1 MTSSKYF
8 ESSLSRF
15 KYPAPIPDTN
25 DVIYISHSQLHDTE
39 VSRIYANHVQSV
51 TFPGHV
57 QFEDTLSKTLYN
69 KGKLYNVIFI
79 EDDHFIIEGH
89 ISCKNNQ
96 HFVWKNAIFIEPK
109 VDYKTESKVEAK
121 VYYKSETKEPIAYI
135 KPIIAEPIEK
145 KNSKK
150 QIPKAVKSHIW
161 DHYIGRHINEHRCLC
176 CKKAY
181 IRNTDFVT
189 GHVISEANGGTLE
202 INNLRP
208 ICAVCNNGMGQMN
221 MVDYVKT
228 YGYYI

>member
-8 ESSLSRF
+8 ESSLSLSRF
-15 KYPAPIPDTN
+15 KHPSPVADTN
-25 DVIYISHSQLHDTE
+25 DVIYISHSHLHDTE
-39 VSRIYANHVQSV
+39 VSRIYANHVQSIH
-51 TFPGHV
+51 FPGHV

-69 KGKLYNVIFI
+69 KGKLYKVLFI

-96 HFVWKNAIFIEPK
+96 HFVWKNAIF
-109 VDYKTESKVEAK
+109 VEAK
-121 VYYKSETKEPIAYI
+121 VEVKVEANHEIYKVESKEPVAYL
-135 KPIIAEPIEK
+135 KPVIAEPIEK
-145 KNSKK
+145 KNFKK

>member
-1 MTSSKYF
+1 MTSKYF
-8 ESSLSRF
+8 QPLSLSRF
-15 KYPAPIPDTN
+15 RHPAPHSDTN
-25 DVIYISHSQLHDTE
+25 DVSFISHSQLHDTK
-39 VSRIYANHVQSV
+39 VSRIYANHVKSV
-51 TFPGHV
+51 DFPGHV
-57 QFEDTLSKTLYN
+57 QFEDTISKTLYN
-69 KGKLYNVIFI
+69 KGQMYKVIFI
-79 EDDHFIIEGH
+79 EEDHFIIEGH

-96 HFVWKNAIFIEPK
+96 HFVWKNAIPKEEYNEEPKEEPK
-109 VDYKTESKVEAK
+109 VESF
-121 VYYKSETKEPIAYI
+121 AYAV
-135 KPIIAEPIEK
+135 AEPIK
-145 KNSKK
+145 YSKK

-208 ICAVCNNGMGQMN
+208 ICAVCNNGMGHMN
-221 MVDYVKT
+221 MVDYVKK

>member
-1 MTSSKYF
+1 MTSKYF
-8 ESSLSRF
+8 QPLSLSSFRHH
-15 KYPAPIPDTN
+15 APPSDTN
-25 DVIYISHSQLHDTE
+25 DVSYISHSQLHDTK

-51 TFPGHV
+51 DFPGYV
-57 QFEDTLSKTLYN
+57 QFKDTISNTLYN
-69 KGKLYNVIFI
+69 KGEMYKVVFI
-79 EDDHFIIEGH
+79 EEDHFIIEGH
-89 ISCKNNQ
+89 ISSKNNQ
-96 HFVWKNAIFIEPK
+96 HFVWKNAVKEESVAEFVEP
-109 VDYKTESKVEAK
+109 KVEAK
-121 VYYKSETKEPIAYI
+121 VEPKMESFAYAR
-135 KPIIAEPIEK
+135 PVVAEPLRY
-145 KNSKK
+145 SKK

-208 ICAVCNNGMGQMN
+208 ICAVCNNGMGHMN
-221 MVDYVKT
+221 MVDYVKK

>member
-1 MTSSKYF
+1 MTSKYF
-8 ESSLSRF
+8 QPLSLSSFRH
-15 KYPAPIPDTN
+15 PAPPSDTN
-25 DVIYISHSQLHDTE
+25 DVSYISQSNLHDTK
-39 VSRIYANHVQSV
+39 VSRIYANHLQSID
-51 TFPGHV
+51 FPGYV
-57 QFEDTLSKTLYN
+57 QFEDTISKTLYN
-69 KGKLYNVIFI
+69 KGELYKVVFI
-79 EDDHFIIEGH
+79 EEDHFIIEGH
-89 ISCKNNQ
+89 ISSKTNQ
-96 HFVWKNAIFIEPK
+96 HLVWKNAKEEVEQPIVALKVEPK
-109 VDYKTESKVEAK
+109 VESF
-121 VYYKSETKEPIAYI
+121 AYAR
-135 KPIIAEPIEK
+135 PVVAERY
-145 KNSKK
+145 SKK

-221 MVDYVKT
+221 MVDYVKK

>member
-8 ESSLSRF
+8 QSLSLSSFR
-15 KYPAPIPDTN
+15 YTGPPSDTN
-25 DVIYISHSQLHDTE
+25 DVSYISHSQLHDTK
-39 VSRIYANHVQSV
+39 VSRIYANHLQSID
-51 TFPGHV
+51 FPGYV
-57 QFEDTLSKTLYN
+57 QFEDTISKTLYN
-69 KGKLYNVIFI
+69 KGELYKVVSI
-79 EDDHFIIEGH
+79 EEDHFIIEGH
-89 ISCKNNQ
+89 ISCKTNQ
-96 HFVWKNAIFIEPK
+96 HFVWKNAIPKESTEQPKEEFVEPI
-109 VDYKTESKVEAK
+109 VALKVEHK
-121 VYYKSETKEPIAYI
+121 VESVAYAR
-135 KPIIAEPIEK
+135 PVIAEK
-145 KNSKK
+145 YTKK

-208 ICAVCNNGMGQMN
+208 ICAVCNNGMGHMN
-221 MVDYVKT
+221 MVDYVKK

>member
-1 MTSSKYF
+1 MSKYF
-8 ESSLSRF
+8 ESSLSLSRF
-15 KYPAPIPDTN
+15 KHHAPIPDTY
-25 DVIYISHSQLHDTE
+25 DVNYIGHSHLHDTE
-39 VSRIYANHVQSV
+39 VSRIYANHIESIA
-51 TFPGHV
+51 FPGNV
-57 QFEDTLSKTLYN
+57 QFEDTFTKNLYN
-69 KGKLYNVIFI
+69 KGKLYKVLFV
-79 EDDHFIIEGH
+79 EEDHFIIEGH
-89 ISCKNNQ
+89 ISCKYNQ
-96 HFVWKNAIFIEPK
+96 HLIWKNAIL
-109 VDYKTESKVEAK
+109 KVEAK
-121 VYYKSETKEPIAYI
+121 VEAKVESKEPIAYI
-135 KPIIAEPIEK
+135 KPVIAEPIEK
-145 KNSKK
+145 KTKK

>member
-1 MTSSKYF
+1 MTSKYF
-8 ESSLSRF
+8 QPLSLSRF
-15 KYPAPIPDTN
+15 RHPAPPSDTN
-25 DVIYISHSQLHDTE
+25 DVTYISQSNLHDTK
-39 VSRIYANHVQSV
+39 VSRIYANHLHDVE
-51 TFPGHV
+51 FPGYV
-57 QFEDTLSKTLYN
+57 QFEDTISKTLYN
-69 KGKLYNVIFI
+69 KGELYKVIFI

-89 ISCKNNQ
+89 ISSKFNQ
-96 HFVWKNAIFIEPK
+96 HLVWKNAKVEPVAEQVEPK
-109 VDYKTESKVEAK
+109 EELV
-121 VYYKSETKEPIAYI
+121 AYAR
-135 KPIIAEPIEK
+135 PVVAERYT
-145 KNSKK
+145 KK

-208 ICAVCNNGMGQMN
+208 ICAVCNNGMGHMN
-221 MVDYVKT
+221 MVDYVKK

>member
-1 MTSSKYF
+1 MTSKYF
-8 ESSLSRF
+8 QPLSLASFRH
-15 KYPAPIPDTN
+15 PAPPSDTN
-25 DVIYISHSQLHDTE
+25 DVSYISQSNLHDTK
-39 VSRIYANHVQSV
+39 VSRIYANHLQCVQ
-51 TFPGHV
+51 FPGFV
-57 QFEDTLSKTLYN
+57 QFEDTISKTLYN
-69 KGKLYNVIFI
+69 KGELYKVIFI
-79 EDDHFIIEGH
+79 EEDHFIIEGH
-89 ISCKNNQ
+89 ISSKNNQ
-96 HFVWKNAIFIEPK
+96 HLVWKNAIPKETPIAEQVEEPK
-109 VDYKTESKVEAK
+109 VESF
-121 VYYKSETKEPIAYI
+121 AYAR
-135 KPIIAEPIEK
+135 PVVAERY
-145 KNSKK
+145 SKK

-221 MVDYVKT
+221 MVDYVKK